1 MLANSR
7 ELWIDEWLRGLVHPS
22 ARARLADEIR
32 HARFVTAVIVMA
44 LLSVVTFPLIL
55 AAEAPLDVL
64 AVWGGLILTSLMA
77 VHVLSR
83 TGRLD
88 LAQAIVSASLTGFI
102 VVAAAALRL
111 PVPALCVALL
121 AVPLEAAAS
130 GSRRGLFAAGMS
142 MLIGFVV
149 AFQIDP
155 ADALSLPLFGILTV
169 AAMVVLAHMSARLLV
184 ESKLDG
190 MLARRHPSASV
201 HQNETLNALDD
212 LVTWH
217 DRNGAILRSN
227 GASTKLLGAPA
238 SAIEGSGLFTRILV
252 GDRPAYLKAVGDAAR
267 GSATAVAQFRVK
279 REDDNDGH
287 GFIWVE
293 MRVHGVRLSDDL
305 TCAAIAVTRDI
316 SAHRRYAEERDALRR
331 DAVNANDARAE
342 LLATVS
348 HELRTPLNAII
359 GYAEILMGRGNLVL
373 LERRESYAEII
384 HQSGEHMLGVVNTL
398 LDLSAIEAGHYGL
411 AFEPVALPALVHDCC
426 AVIALRAEQAG
437 IALNTDLPDDIPE
450 IIADR
455 RACRQMLLNLLSN
468 AVKFT
473 PRGGE
478 IRVEVQRQ
486 GDAVSISVHDTG
498 IGVEEEDLALLGMRF
513 YRGRGRSRPEEK
525 GSGLGLSVV
534 RGLVALHRGSIRIGS
549 APGNGTVVRITLPID
564 GQRDNAEAAEA
575 STSPAAL
582 ALAPPSD
589 MIVLKTG

>member
-1 MLANSR
+1 M
-7 ELWIDEWLRGLVHPS
+7 
-22 ARARLADEIR
+22 
-32 HARFVTAVIVMA
+32 
-44 LLSVVTFPLIL
+44 
-55 AAEAPLDVL
+55 
-64 AVWGGLILTSLMA
+64 
-77 VHVLSR
+77 
-83 TGRLD
+83 
-88 LAQAIVSASLTGFI
+88 
-102 VVAAAALRL
+102 
-111 PVPALCVALL
+111 
-121 AVPLEAAAS
+121 
-130 GSRRGLFAAGMS
+130 
-142 MLIGFVV
+142 
-149 AFQIDP
+149 
-155 ADALSLPLFGILTV
+155 
-169 AAMVVLAHMSARLLV
+169 
-184 ESKLDG
+184 
-190 MLARRHPSASV
+190 
-201 HQNETLNALDD
+201 
-212 LVTWH
+212 
-217 DRNGAILRSN
+217 
-227 GASTKLLGAPA
+227 
-238 SAIEGSGLFTRILV
+238 
-252 GDRPAYLKAVGDAAR
+252 
-267 GSATAVAQFRVK
+267 
-279 REDDNDGH
+279 
-287 GFIWVE
+287 
-293 MRVHGVRLSDDL
+293 
-305 TCAAIAVTRDI
+305 
-316 SAHRRYAEERDALRR
+316 
-331 DAVNANDARAE
+331 
-342 LLATVS
+342 
-348 HELRTPLNAII
+348 RTPLNAII

-437 IALNTDLPDDIPE
+437 IALNTDLPDDMPE

-478 IRVEVQRQ
+478 IRVELQRQ

-498 IGVEEEDLALLGMRF
+498 IGVEEEDLARLGMRF